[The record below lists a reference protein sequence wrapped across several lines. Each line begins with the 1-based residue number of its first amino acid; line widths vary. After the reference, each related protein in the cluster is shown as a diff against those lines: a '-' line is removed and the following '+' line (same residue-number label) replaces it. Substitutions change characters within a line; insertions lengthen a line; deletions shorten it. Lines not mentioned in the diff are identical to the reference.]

1 MNCNQV
7 ESLLPLYAGHDL
19 DARTAGRISM
29 HLQSCAACTDAAAEY
44 RDTRQLLEDFAPP
57 EFSEG
62 TFAGMR
68 QVVWRQIETE
78 STTPSFSGLIGAWF
92 RPRLGWAVV
101 TAVLLVVF
109 ALGIYFMSDRRRDQ
123 QPVAV
128 NPQKMD
134 AGNGQPK
141 QSALPAF
148 SLAASRGNNSQHL
161 SDQRPP
167 QKRMQR
173 TEVRDRD
180 RTNSV
185 AMIAASAPE
194 AQPTTSPPNDSISS
208 GAAVNGDTQKTLR
221 MEIQTKNPNIR
232 IIWLAPRDA
241 KSPTPNSRGI

>member
-7 ESLLPLYAGHDL
+7 ESLLPLYAGQDL
-19 DARTAGRISM
+19 DARTAERISM
-29 HLQSCAACTDAAAEY
+29 HLQSCAACIDAAAEY

-109 ALGIYFMSDRRRDQ
+109 ALGIYFMSDRRRGQ
-123 QPVAV
+123 QPLAV
-128 NPQKMD
+128 DPQKMD
-134 AGNGQPK
+134 AGTGQPK

-148 SLAASRGNNSQHL
+148 SLAASRGNNSQRL

-173 TEVRDRD
+173 TEVRDR
-180 RTNSV
+180 TNSV
-185 AMIAASAPE
+185 AMIAASAPP
-194 AQPTTSPPNDSISS
+194 AQPTTSTPNGSISS

-232 IIWLAPRDA
+232 IIWLAPGDA

>member
-19 DARTAGRISM
+19 DARTEGRISL
-29 HLQSCAACTDAAAEY
+29 HLQSCAACTAAAAEY

-78 STTPSFSGLIGAWF
+78 STAPSFSGLIGAWF

-109 ALGIYFMSDRRRDQ
+109 ALGAYFMSDRRRGQ

-148 SLAASRGNNSQHL
+148 TLAASRGNNNQRL
-161 SDQRPP
+161 SDQRPLR
-167 QKRMQR
+167 KRMQR
-173 TEVRDRD
+173 TEVRDR
-180 RTNSV
+180 TNR
-185 AMIAASAPE
+185 ATMMAASAPP
-194 AQPTTSPPNDSISS
+194 ARLTTSTPNGSIPS

-241 KSPTPNSRGI
+241 KSSSPNSRGI

>member
-19 DARTAGRISM
+19 DARTAERISM

-92 RPRLGWAVV
+92 RPRFGWAVV

-109 ALGIYFMSDRRRDQ
+109 ALGIYFMSDRRRGQ
-123 QPVAV
+123 QPLAV
-128 NPQKMD
+128 DPQKMD
-134 AGNGQPK
+134 AGTGQPK

-148 SLAASRGNNSQHL
+148 SLAASRGNNSQRL

-173 TEVRDRD
+173 TEVRDR
-180 RTNSV
+180 TNSV
-185 AMIAASAPE
+185 AMIAASAPP
-194 AQPTTSPPNDSISS
+194 AQPTTSTPNGSISS

-232 IIWLAPRDA
+232 IIWLAPGDA

>member
-19 DARTAGRISM
+19 DARTEGRISM
-29 HLQSCAACTDAAAEY
+29 HLQSCAACTHAAAEY
-44 RDTRQLLEDFAPP
+44 RDTRQLLENFAPP
-57 EFSEG
+57 DFSEG

-68 QVVWRQIETE
+68 QAVWRQIETE
-78 STTPSFSGLIGAWF
+78 STAPSFSGLIGAWF

-109 ALGIYFMSDRRRDQ
+109 ALGIYFMSDRRSGRL
-123 QPVAV
+123 PVAI

-141 QSALPAF
+141 QSLPAF
-148 SLAASRGNNSQHL
+148 SLTASRGNNSQRL

-167 QKRMQR
+167 QKRMPR
-173 TEVRDRD
+173 TKVRD

-185 AMIAASAPE
+185 AMIAPSASP
-194 AQPTTSPPNDSISS
+194 AQSTISTPNGSIPR
-208 GAAVNGDTQKTLR
+208 GAAVNSDTQKTLR

-232 IIWLAPRDA
+232 IIWLAPREA
-241 KSPTPNSRGI
+241 KSPTSNSRGI

>member
-19 DARTAGRISM
+19 DARTEGRISL
-29 HLQSCAACTDAAAEY
+29 HLQSCAACAGVAAEY

-57 EFSEG
+57 EFSDG

-78 STTPSFSGLIGAWF
+78 SAAPSFSGLIGAWF

-109 ALGIYFMSDRRRDQ
+109 ALGIYFMSDRRRGQ
-123 QPVAV
+123 QPVV

-141 QSALPAF
+141 QSAPPAF
-148 SLAASRGNNSQHL
+148 SLAASQGNDSQRL
-161 SDQRPP
+161 PDQRPP

-173 TEVRDRD
+173 TEVRDR
-180 RTNSV
+180 THSV
-185 AMIAASAPE
+185 AMIAASGP
-194 AQPTTSPPNDSISS
+194 PGRLTTSTPNGSIPS
-208 GAAVNGDTQKTLR
+208 GAAVNSDAQKTLR
-221 MEIQTKNPNIR
+221 LEIQTKNPNIR
-232 IIWLAPRDA
+232 IIWLVPQDTRQV
-241 KSPTPNSRGI
+241 SPNSKGT

>member
-19 DARTAGRISM
+19 DARTAVRISM

-68 QVVWRQIETE
+68 QAVWRQIETE

-109 ALGIYFMSDRRRDQ
+109 ALGIYFMSDRRRGQ

-148 SLAASRGNNSQHL
+148 SLAASRGNNSQRL

-173 TEVRDRD
+173 TKVRD

-185 AMIAASAPE
+185 AMIAASAPP
-194 AQPTTSPPNDSISS
+194 AQPTTSTPNGSISS

-232 IIWLAPRDA
+232 IIWLAPGEA
-241 KSPTPNSRGI
+241 KSPTRNSRGI